1 MHLEGAEALSVYEKD
16 FYQEMPVITRNRL
29 GQGYAYYVGTRSNR
43 EFYHKFLE
51 DIFTEAKIT
60 ETMITPKGVEAT
72 IRVRDDRKIL
82 FLMNHNK
89 ENKQITLNDD
99 YTDLLTGKEYKTGNS
114 IEIEQRGVFVLLKIN
129 K

>member
-1 MHLEGAEALSVYEKD
+1 MCSSDL
-16 FYQEMPVITRNRL
+16 ITRNRL

>member
-1 MHLEGAEALSVYEKD
+1 
-16 FYQEMPVITRNRL
+16 
-29 GQGYAYYVGTRSNR
+29 
-43 EFYHKFLE
+43 
-51 DIFTEAKIT
+51 
-60 ETMITPKGVEAT
+60 MITPKGVEAT